1 MSVAGRCASP
11 IVTAAAALMAA
22 FASNPG
28 AAQDGGQIIIEVL
41 KLPPPRPDLADVP
54 ALTRAYNASG
64 QALFKEFAAGSGNIV
79 FSPYSIGTAMAMA
92 LAGARAET
100 EREMIAVLQHSL
112 ARGPINDANARAI
125 AILNGYD
132 RSDKPNCPPTMQ
144 LAGER
149 CEGKPTAK
157 NSCPFTASLNGD
169 ICVASPRFPPSAKLL
184 VANALMIAGGHVA
197 KDYSALLKDR
207 YAAEVFQGASL
218 DTVNGWVRQRTEGK
232 IEKILE
238 RMSDVV
244 LVNAVYF
251 KSRWAIAFDK
261 KLTGPDFFSLSRSR
275 QEMVPTMV
283 QRTNHAVVSR
293 EGYRAIRLP
302 YAVRSLAMVIAL
314 PNEVDGVG
322 DVARRLDHDELAQM
336 LAALRK
342 ELPRPVVLTL
352 PRFKTEY
359 GANLKD
365 VFQKLGMTLPFDGG
379 RSDFSGLTGLPPRSP
394 PTYIDQIVHKA
405 VIEVS
410 EELTEAAAATS
421 IGVRVTS
428 VAPKPVEPLQFR
440 VDRPFLYYLV
450 DDTTGAVLFQGRVV
464 DPR

>member
-1 MSVAGRCASP
+1 MSKALRRAVP
-11 IVTAAAALMAA
+11 IVTVLLAALAP
-22 FASNPG
+22 NPG
-28 AAQDGGQIIIEVL
+28 AAQDVL
-41 KLPPPRPDLADVP
+41 KLPPPRPELRDVP

-64 QALFKEFAAGSGNIV
+64 QALFKNFAAGPGNIV

-92 LAGARAET
+92 LAGARGET

-132 RSDKPNCPPTMQ
+132 KSETPPTCPATMH
-144 LAGER
+144 LAGKR

-157 NSCPFTASLNGD
+157 GFCPFGANRSGD
-169 ICVASPRFPPSAKLL
+169 LCVANPRFAPSAKLL
-184 VANALMIAGGHVA
+184 VANALMIAGGHVD
-197 KDYSALLKDR
+197 KDYSALLRDR
-207 YAAEVFQGASL
+207 YAAEVFQDAGL
-218 DTVNGWVRQRTEGK
+218 DTVNGWVSKRTEGK
-232 IEKILE
+232 IERILE
-238 RMSDVV
+238 KMSDVV

-251 KSRWAIAFDK
+251 KSRWATVFDP

-314 PNEVDGVG
+314 PNEVDGLG
-322 DVARRLDHDELAQM
+322 EVARRLDHDELAQM

-342 ELPRPVVLTL
+342 QPFRPVVLTL

-365 VFQKLGMTLPFDGG
+365 VFQKAGMTLPFDGS
-379 RSDFSGLTGLPPRSP
+379 RSDFSGLTGRPPRSP

-410 EELTEAAAATS
+410 EEATEAAASTAVGIRITS
-421 IGVRVTS
+421 I
-428 VAPKPVEPLQFR
+428 APKPIEPLPFR

-450 DDTTGAVLFQGRVV
+450 DDTTGAVLFQGRVL

>member
-1 MSVAGRCASP
+1 M
-11 IVTAAAALMAA
+11 
-22 FASNPG
+22 
-28 AAQDGGQIIIEVL
+28 Q
-41 KLPPPRPDLADVP
+41 

-64 QALFKEFAAGSGNIV
+64 QALFREFSAGTGNIV

-92 LAGARAET
+92 LAGARGET

-112 ARGPINDANARAI
+112 GRTRIDDANASVI
-125 AILNGYD
+125 AILNAYD
-132 RSDKPNCPPTMQ
+132 KSSTAPTCPPRMR

-149 CEGKPTAK
+149 CVAEPNPDTG
-157 NSCPFTASLNGD
+157 CPFPASRDGD
-169 ICVASPRFPPSAKLL
+169 SCVAAPRFPASAKLL
-184 VANALMIAGGHVA
+184 VANALMIGRGHVA

-207 YAAEVFQGASL
+207 YAAEVFQGAGL
-218 DTVNGWVRQRTEGK
+218 ETVNAWVRQRTEGK

-251 KSRWAIAFDK
+251 KSRWATAFDP
-261 KLTGPDFFSLSRSR
+261 KLTRPEFFSLTRSR
-275 QEMVPTMV
+275 QEMVPSML
-283 QRTNHAVVSR
+283 QRMPHAVVSR
-293 EGYRAIRLP
+293 DGYRAIRLP

-314 PNEVDGVG
+314 PNEVEGLG
-322 DVARRLDHDELAQM
+322 DVARRLDHDELGQM

-342 ELPRPVVLTL
+342 EPLRQVVLTL

-365 VFQKLGMTLPFDGG
+365 VFQKAGMTLPFDKS
-379 RSDFSGLTGLPPRSP
+379 RSDFSGLTGQPPGSE

-410 EELTEAAAATS
+410 EEATEAAASTAVGIQITS
-421 IGVRVTS
+421 A
-428 VAPKPVEPLQFR
+428 APRAEPMQFR